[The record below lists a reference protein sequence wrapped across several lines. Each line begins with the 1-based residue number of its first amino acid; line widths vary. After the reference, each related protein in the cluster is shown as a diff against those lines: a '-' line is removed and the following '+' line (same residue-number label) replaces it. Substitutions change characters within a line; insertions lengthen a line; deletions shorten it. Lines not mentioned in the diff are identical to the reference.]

1 MINDEELVKL
11 KRPLVGLTEFLS
23 GQTDANGRL
32 YFPEFD
38 EGEYWSRRFYAWTSG
53 KKAEEPNG
61 SDGFTEAEIELFF
74 DGGKSPLTMIPLG
87 NDREWKNSD
96 GTFKIDPADKTR
108 VKFGT
113 DEQNRLRELMEDK
126 WKH

>member
-38 EGEYWSRRFYAWTSG
+38 EGQYWSRRFYAWTTG
-53 KKAEEPNG
+53 KKAVEPNG

-74 DGGKSPLTMIPLG
+74 NGDESLITAVPLG
-87 NDREWKNSD
+87 NDKEWKNPDGSFKLDPSD
-96 GTFKIDPADKTR
+96 KNR

-113 DEQNRLRELMEDK
+113 DE
-126 WKH
+126 